1 MKNKQEMLHIS
12 TSRTYTQGG
21 IAGSHWGCLCLLNL
35 PFLPCQISSQ
45 AYFPLKQPAEG
56 SSLLGD
62 CLLQEK
68 KEPLHGAEQREYQSK
83 LMGPKGL
90 HSAAKPTFPS
100 VQQLQE
106 KAGNPRDALSWHPP
120 SFLAG
125 CSAPAWCE

>member
-1 MKNKQEMLHIS
+1 MKNKQDMLHIS
-12 TSRTYTQGG
+12 TSRAYTPRG
-21 IAGSHWGCLCLLNL
+21 IVGSHWGCLCFLSL

-45 AYFPLKQPAEG
+45 AYFPLKHGEG
-56 SSLLGD
+56 SSLLGN

-68 KEPLHGAEQREYQSK
+68 QPLHGAEQREHQSK

-106 KAGNPRDALSWHPP
+106 RAGNPRDALSWHPP
-120 SFLAG
+120 RFSAG